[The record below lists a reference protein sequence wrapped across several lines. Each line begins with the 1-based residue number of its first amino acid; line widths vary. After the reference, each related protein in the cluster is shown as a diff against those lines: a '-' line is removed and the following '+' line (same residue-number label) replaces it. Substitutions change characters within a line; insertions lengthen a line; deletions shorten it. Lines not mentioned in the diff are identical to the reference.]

1 MSTQLP
7 GRPAAVRP
15 APARRP
21 WGRLLLVAGA
31 VALPLLEIWLLIQ
44 LSALVGGWVTLL
56 VVLLGMVLGVVLTR
70 REGSRAWR
78 SLTAG
83 VREGRP
89 VSDEIASGGL
99 VLLGGLALIVP
110 GLLTDVVGLLLL
122 LPPTRR
128 LAVRALERW
137 SRARMRRMG
146 VDVDVLRARM
156 DRAGTVEGEVVEP
169 PSAPRHDPTVI
180 RGEIE
185 EPGPRP

>member
-1 MSTQLP
+1 MSTPLP
-7 GRPAAVRP
+7 GRAGTAPVRR
-15 APARRP
+15 ARAP

-44 LSALVGGWVTLL
+44 LSQLVGGWVTLL

-78 SLTAG
+78 SLLAG

-99 VLLGGLALIVP
+99 VLVGGAALIVP
-110 GLLTDVVGLLLL
+110 GLITDVVGLLLL

-169 PSAPRHDPTVI
+169 APSPRQDPTVI

-185 EPGPRP
+185 E

>member
-1 MSTQLP
+1 MSTPLP
-7 GRPAAVRP
+7 RRPAAARP
-15 APARRP
+15 APTRRP

-44 LSALVGGWVTLL
+44 LSQLVGGWITLL
-56 VVLLGMVLGVVLTR
+56 VVGLGMVLGVLLTR

-99 VLLGGLALIVP
+99 VLLGGAALIVP
-110 GLLTDVVGLLLL
+110 GLVTDVVGLFLL

-169 PSAPRHDPTVI
+169 APGPRADPTLI

-185 EPGPRP
+185 E